1 MKHKNRLGQYFIV
14 CVLFLCCVTIGAD
27 ALPEWDKAV
36 NSTVF
41 IETDVGRGSGFFV
54 GSDRVATCYHIIA
67 GASWGQVKA
76 KHKYFDI
83 VRVIQYDSNR
93 NLAILRVKE
102 DRISRS
108 LRAESPSRL
117 PFGQMVS
124 GGSVY
129 IMGYPLGKGLYSKSG
144 KVAGGAGI
152 CGAHEFNIT
161 AEIIPMSNGGPVLNM
176 NAEVIGI
183 AIRGTPHNSAVHIN
197 YLNHLSKWEG
207 QKAFPPLDVY
217 NLNPCVLISLV
228 DMKLEM
234 GAYDSA
240 EKYVDKF
247 DDDRLDPLKK
257 QQLKQQI
264 RRAAQKGNKVTKKQA
279 LSLLVKWLQLVF

>member
-1 MKHKNRLGQYFIV
+1 MKYKNRLGQYFIV
-14 CVLFLCCVTIGAD
+14 CLLFLCCVTTVAD
-27 ALPEWDKAV
+27 ALPEWDRAL

-54 GSDRVATCYHIIA
+54 GADRVATCYHIIA
-67 GASWGQVKA
+67 GASSGQVKA

-83 VRVIQYDSNR
+83 VRVIKYDSNR

-102 DRISRS
+102 GRISRS
-108 LRAESPSRL
+108 LVEESPSRI
-117 PFGQMVS
+117 PFGQKIS
-124 GGSVY
+124 GEDVY
-129 IMGYPLGKGLYSKSG
+129 IIGYPSGKGLYSKSG
-144 KVAGGAGI
+144 KVSGGASI

-161 AEIIPMSNGGPVLNM
+161 AEIIPGSNGGPILNI

-197 YLNHLSKWEG
+197 YLDHLSKWEG

-240 EKYVDKF
+240 EKYIDKF

-257 QQLKQQI
+257 QQLKHQI
-264 RRAAQKGNKVTKKQA
+264 RKAAQKGNKLTKRQA
-279 LSLLVKWLQLVF
+279 VSLLVKFLQLF